1 MKTMVTFG
9 LLFTAALAASAQSPS
24 YEPKWGLNYHCYYSN
39 YSGPATQPEGWANWV
54 IRVRSNPSL
63 IWAIENFQAT
73 NSFGHDNHAV
83 AWAKPV
89 TNGYYT
95 TWEFTDGTVQCKSTT
110 VSWDRN
116 TINFQD
122 CNDGHSRSCYLQK

>member
-1 MKTMVTFG
+1 MNGNASCMADPQRGGGSSGRPTGSPPEPPPPF
-9 LLFTAALAASAQSPS
+9 AAARSTNHFLPECYLCLRSEVLPMSP
-24 YEPKWGLNYHCYYSN
+24 
-39 YSGPATQPEGWANWV
+39 AVQ
-54 IRVRSNPSL
+54 VRSNPSL

-95 TWEFTDGTVQCKSTT
+95 SWEFTDGTVQC
-110 VSWDRN
+110 
-116 TINFQD
+116 
-122 CNDGHSRSCYLQK
+122 

>member
-1 MKTMVTFG
+1 MKTIATFV
-9 LLFTAALAASAQSPS
+9 LLFAAALAASAQT
-24 YEPKWGLNYHCYYSN
+24 YEPKWGAQYDCHYSSN
-39 YSGPATQPEGWANWV
+39 YSGPATHPDGWANWV
-54 IRVRSNPSL
+54 IRVRSNPNL

-116 TINFQD
+116 TINFQG
-122 CNDGHSRSCYLQK
+122 CNDGHSRVCCLR